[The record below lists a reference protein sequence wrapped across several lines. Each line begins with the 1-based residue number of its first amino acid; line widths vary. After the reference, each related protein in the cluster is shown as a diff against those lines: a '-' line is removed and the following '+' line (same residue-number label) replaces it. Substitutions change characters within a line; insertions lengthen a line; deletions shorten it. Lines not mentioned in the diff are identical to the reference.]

1 VTTSNAGSRG
11 MQQINAHAGA
21 PATPARASLSPANR
35 LVVTVCTIMAT
46 LMQSLDSTIANVALP
61 YMQGTMSASQEEI
74 NWVLTSYIVSA
85 AIMTTPTGF
94 LAARFGRT
102 RLFVTAIVGFTLAS
116 VLCGLARSLD
126 EIVIFRVLQGMC
138 GAALVP
144 LSQSVMFDIY
154 PAEQRGRAMA
164 LWTMGVMIGPIFGPI
179 LGGWL
184 TENYSWRWVF
194 YINVPFGV
202 VTALGLLTFLKET
215 SYGRSAK
222 LDWIGFGALSL
233 AIGAFQTL
241 LDRGETLDWFGSNE
255 IVVEACL
262 AGIGLYLFLVQF
274 STARKPFLSPRL
286 FTDRNFVVG
295 ITLYFTM
302 GLIMYAT
309 LALLAPFLQTLMD
322 YPVVTAGIVLAPR
335 GAGLMLAALV
345 CGRLIGKISAPLLV
359 GIGFAT
365 GAYALYEMT
374 SWTPDV
380 SEWTM
385 ISVGFLQGLS
395 LGFLT
400 IPINIIT
407 FATLPSELR
416 TEAAGIYSLMRNLGS
431 AIGISVTGALLEM
444 NTQINHAVIAGG
456 VTPFNRALQTGA
468 ASRFWN
474 SGSTQGAAMLNQEIT
489 RQAQIIAYIDD
500 FKLMLILAIIVLPL
514 LLLTRPPP
522 SVGKPSP
529 SRSTD

>member
-1 VTTSNAGSRG
+1 
-11 MQQINAHAGA
+11 
-21 PATPARASLSPANR
+21 
-35 LVVTVCTIMAT
+35 MAT

-74 NWVLTSYIVSA
+74 NWVLTSYIVAA
-85 AIMTTPTGF
+85 AIMTAPTGF
-94 LAARFGRT
+94 LASRFGRT
-102 RLFVTAIVGFTLAS
+102 RLFVTAVVGFTLAS
-116 VLCGLARSLD
+116 VLCGLAQSLD
-126 EIVIFRVLQGMC
+126 EIVIFRILQGMF

-144 LSQSVMFDIY
+144 LSQSVMYDIY
-154 PAEQRGRAMA
+154 PAEQRGGAMA
-164 LWTMGVMIGPIFGPI
+164 LWTMGVMVGPIFGPI

-184 TENYSWRWVF
+184 TENQSWRWVF

-202 VTALGLLTFLKET
+202 VTAFGLLTFLKET
-215 SYGRSAK
+215 SHGNGAR
-222 LDWIGFGALSL
+222 LDWIGFGALSV

-241 LDRGETLDWFGSNE
+241 LDRGETLDWFGSQE

-262 AGIGLYLFLVQF
+262 AGIGLYVFLVQF
-274 STARKPFLSPRL
+274 GLAPRPFLSPKL
-286 FTDRNFVVG
+286 FVDRNFVVG
-295 ITLYFTM
+295 VTLYFTM

-309 LALLAPFLQTLMD
+309 LALLAPYLQTLMD
-322 YPVVTAGIVLAPR
+322 YPVVTAGVVLAPR
-335 GAGLMLAALV
+335 GAGLMLAALI
-345 CGRLIGKISAPLLV
+345 CGRLIRKISARLLV
-359 GIGFAT
+359 GIGFIT

-385 ISVGFLQGLS
+385 LSIGFVQGFS

-407 FATLPSELR
+407 FATLPPELR

-431 AIGISVTGALLEM
+431 AIGISVTGALLQT

-468 ASRFWN
+468 ASQLWN
-474 SGSTQGAAMLNQEIT
+474 PASIHGAAMLDREIT

-514 LLLTRPPP
+514 LLLTRPSPP
-522 SVGKPSP
+522 VERPTS
-529 SRSTD
+529 SRSSD

>member
-1 VTTSNAGSRG
+1 VSTASADSQDRPRNDPSTT
-11 MQQINAHAGA
+11 A
-21 PATPARASLSPANR
+21 PGTSGRPALSPTNR
-35 LVVTVCTIMAT
+35 LVVTVCTVMAT

-85 AIMTTPTGF
+85 AIMTAPTGF

-102 RLFVTAIVGFTLAS
+102 RLFVTAVVGFTVAS
-116 VLCGLARSLD
+116 VLCGLAQSLT

-154 PAEQRGRAMA
+154 PVEQRGRAMA

-215 SYGRSAK
+215 SYGNSAR
-222 LDWIGFGALSL
+222 LDWIGFSALSL
-233 AIGAFQTL
+233 AIGAFQTM
-241 LDRGETLDWFGSNE
+241 LDRGETLDWFGSHE
-255 IVVEACL
+255 IVLEACL
-262 AGIGLYLFLVQF
+262 AGIGLYAFLVQF
-274 STARKPFLSPRL
+274 SLAPRPFLPPRL

-295 ITLYFTM
+295 VTLYFTM

-309 LALLAPFLQTLMD
+309 LALLAPYLQTLMN

-335 GAGLMLAALV
+335 GAGLMLAALI
-345 CGRLIGKISAPLLV
+345 CGRLIGKTSARLLV

-416 TEAAGIYSLMRNLGS
+416 IEAAGIYSLMRNLGS

-444 NTQINHAVIAGG
+444 NTQVNHAIIAGG
-456 VTPFNRALQTGA
+456 MSPFNRAVQG
-468 ASRFWN
+468 SRSWN
-474 SGSTQGAAMLNQEIT
+474 FGSTQGTTLLDQEIT

-500 FKLMLILAIIVLPL
+500 FKLMLVIAVIVLPL
-514 LLLTRPPP
+514 LLLT
-522 SVGKPSP
+522 KPSP
-529 SRSTD
+529 RATKSTRPRSTT